1 MKIKSVESTFP
12 TRVGMTISG
21 CKGNFYS
28 GNGSRYAM
36 VVGTNESSH
45 NVDKIVAT
53 TNPYV
58 NSEYLRLYP
67 GMESINTNCL
77 QNCLILLLIH
87 YLTHIVPKL
96 FTDLRQPQD

>member
-45 NVDKIVAT
+45 NIDKIVSLIIFRT
-53 TNPYV
+53 VLLNSSHNYITNTGF
-58 NSEYLRLYP
+58 LY
-67 GMESINTNCL
+67 
-77 QNCLILLLIH
+77 
-87 YLTHIVPKL
+87 
-96 FTDLRQPQD
+96 